1 MAASGPQAYGQI
13 TLSLQHC
20 IDLTL
25 QDISSQTRPQAYVSI
40 SQIALQASMYTS
52 SALQWLNVRTT
63 MGLTGAANAP
73 PQTLST
79 LSAHVSDLTQL
90 ALDAVAAQ
98 AGASRVEVLLTSPAS
113 VLSVTQRAESGHT
126 LRFVDTSDDQPWYPS
141 ASYPVA
147 VLAVLIHI
155 FSCLVHVS
163 VQDSR
168 VVARV
173 SCSEQLNESAV
184 DVYFDAT
191 VPSNETTWPAWL
203 GPYADLQSVLDEF
216 GVHLSQS
223 SCNEEALT
231 AIGDELLTAPLQQAS
246 NVCCLRISLRR
257 PGAPDLLTTEPNRE
271 RDLPSVVPGLSVLHA
286 LDRMPMLRVCVLPK
300 NDALTAQLRTF
311 LTEWGM
317 SLVALDE
324 TPDVVVVHNDTSV
337 CFDARERGLP
347 CLFFSPR
354 AAVPIGSLPA
364 GTSAFP
370 EPVGRPRL
378 LYALT
383 AVALKGRLPP
393 QPAQPLVDAAT
404 ASVDVSPTTEV
415 AHLPSTS
422 TTSAAVSPSLP
433 DGVASETPAAAQD
446 SVASLPTATGTPDG
460 PWSTDTHRATQ
471 HQAFSMPGSHDVVS
485 PAGSTTASP
494 VVDDGDDYFAQA
506 VSRLATQANTAGGR
520 LVRGADGRLAGLYFQ
535 PRKTPPTGS
544 SPLLS
549 SSDSTEPV
557 RTPIRAPVPV
567 VPTTLSFG
575 PRRTQRLSRPGAPTS
590 IPLPPP
596 RMELPVRPAPTP
608 YTQLPV
614 RHSVRTSAQPQPGV
628 VIGPQGTATL
638 SRRPSDQAS
647 PSPLSPRALSRI
659 QKRKLALR
667 EEFLPPVKVLIV
679 EDNVINQRILATFLQ
694 RKHIAYEIAKDGREA
709 VDKWRHGDFHLILM
723 DIQLPV
729 MDGIEATKEIRRL
742 EHASQTSRSRTDASM
757 LPVISARHSVIIV
770 ALTASVLISDR
781 VEALA
786 AGCNDFLNKPVSL
799 PWLQRKILEWG
810 SMQYLLHAGLS
821 SWASEPSLHS
831 FQQQVNEQ
839 AQRLASAMQL
849 EPPRASS

>member
-13 TLSLQHC
+13 MLSLQHC
-20 IDLTL
+20 IDITL
-25 QDISSQTRPQAYVSI
+25 QDVSSQVQPQAYVWI
-40 SQIALQASMYTS
+40 SQIALQSTMYTS
-52 SALQWLNVRTT
+52 SALQWLNARTT

-79 LSAHVSDLTQL
+79 LSAHISDLTQL

-98 AGASRVEVLLTSPAS
+98 AGASRVELFLASPAS
-113 VLSVTQRAESGHT
+113 VLSAPQRAESGHT
-126 LRFVDTSDDQPWYPS
+126 LRFVDSSDDQPWYPS

-147 VLAVLIHI
+147 VLALLIHL
-155 FSCLVHVS
+155 FACLVPIS

-173 SCSEQLNESAV
+173 SCSEQLNESSA
-184 DVYFDAT
+184 DIFFDST
-191 VPSNETTWPAWL
+191 VPNNETTWPAWL
-203 GPYADLQSVLDEF
+203 GPYADLQRVLDEF

-223 SCNEEALT
+223 SCDKADLS
-231 AIGDELLTAPLQQAS
+231 AAGDDLLMEPLLHAS

-257 PGAPDLLTTEPNRE
+257 PGAPDLLTTEPIKE
-271 RDLPSVVPGLSVLHA
+271 RDLPCVLPGVSVLQA
-286 LDRMPMLRVCVLPK
+286 LDVFPRLRVCMLPK
-300 NDALTAQLRTF
+300 NDALIAQLRTI
-311 LTEWGM
+311 LDEWGM
-317 SLVALDE
+317 PIVAMDE
-324 TPDVVVVHNDTSV
+324 NPDVVVVHKDTDV
-337 CFDARERGLP
+337 CFDARERRIP
-347 CLFFSPR
+347 CVFFSPR

-378 LYALT
+378 MYTLL
-383 AVALKGRLPP
+383 AVVLKGRLPTR
-393 QPAQPLVDAAT
+393 PAANESPTKMPVEASQESSVPLAQDENVPALLSEAPSPAAT
-404 ASVDVSPTTEV
+404 AGSTDAPVVS
-415 AHLPSTS
+415 LSTQMATM
-422 TTSAAVSPSLP
+422 TTSSAQEILSPVSCTV
-433 DGVASETPAAAQD
+433 D
-446 SVASLPTATGTPDG
+446 
-460 PWSTDTHRATQ
+460 
-471 HQAFSMPGSHDVVS
+471 
-485 PAGSTTASP
+485 SP
-494 VVDDGDDYFAQA
+494 VVEDGSDYFAQA
-506 VSRLATQANTAGGR
+506 VSHLATQANTAGGR

-535 PRKTPPTGS
+535 PRKTPPSGS
-544 SPLLS
+544 SPS
-549 SSDSTEPV
+549 MVASEMVPESV
-557 RTPIRAPVPV
+557 RAPVPS

-575 PRRTQRLSRPGAPTS
+575 PRRTPQLSRPGAPTS

-596 RMELPVRPAPTP
+596 RMELPARACPTP

-614 RHSVRTSAQPQPGV
+614 RHSVRTSAQPQSGM
-628 VIGPQGTATL
+628 VIGPRSSMAPLGGRSSGQN
-638 SRRPSDQAS
+638 S
-647 PSPLSPRALSRI
+647 PTPLSPRAQSRI
-659 QKRKLALR
+659 QKRKMALR

-709 VDKWRHGDFHLILM
+709 VEKWRHGDFHLILM

-729 MDGIEATKEIRRL
+729 MDGIAATKEIRRL
-742 EHASQTSRSRTDASM
+742 EHALQTTRSSADASM
-757 LPVISARHSVIIV
+757 LPVMAARHSVIIV
-770 ALTASVLISDR
+770 ALTASVLLSDR

-821 SWASEPSLHS
+821 SWANEPSLHM
-831 FQQQVNEQ
+831 FQQKADEQ
-839 AQRLASAMQL
+839 AQRLASNLHL

>member
-1 MAASGPQAYGQI
+1 MAASRPQAYGQI

-25 QDISSQTRPQAYVSI
+25 QDIGSHHRPQAYVKI

-73 PQTLST
+73 PQTIST

-98 AGASRVEVLLTSPAS
+98 AGASRVELLLASPPS
-113 VLSVTQRAESGHT
+113 VLSATQRAESGHT
-126 LRFVDTSDDQPWYPS
+126 LRFVDASDDQPWYPS

-147 VLAVLIHI
+147 VLALLTHI
-155 FSCLVHVS
+155 FSCLVHIS
-163 VQDSR
+163 MQDSR
-168 VVARV
+168 VLARV
-173 SCSEQLNESAV
+173 SCSEQLNESSV
-184 DVYFDAT
+184 DVFFDAT
-191 VPSNETTWPAWL
+191 VPSNETAWPAWL

-223 SCNEEALT
+223 SCDEAAL
-231 AIGDELLTAPLQQAS
+231 AAAGDDLLMAPFLQAS
-246 NVCCLRISLRR
+246 NVCCLRITLRR
-257 PGAPDLLTTEPNRE
+257 PGAPDLLTTDPNRE
-271 RDLPSVVPGLSVLHA
+271 SDMPCVLPGVRVLHV
-286 LDRMPMLRVCVLPK
+286 LEVMPLLRVCVLPK
-300 NDALTAQLRTF
+300 TDALNSLLRTY
-311 LTEWGM
+311 LREWGM
-317 SLVALDE
+317 PVVALDE
-324 TPDVVVVHNDTSV
+324 SPDVVVVHNDTDV
-337 CFDARERGLP
+337 CFNARERRLP
-347 CLFFSPR
+347 CMFISPYG
-354 AAVPIGSLPA
+354 AVSICSLPA
-364 GTSAFP
+364 GTSVFP
-370 EPVGRPRL
+370 EPVGRPRFV
-378 LYALT
+378 YALI
-383 AVALKGRLPP
+383 AVALKGRLP
-393 QPAQPLVDAAT
+393 VRSD
-404 ASVDVSPTTEV
+404 
-415 AHLPSTS
+415 
-422 TTSAAVSPSLP
+422 SAV
-433 DGVASETPAAAQD
+433 VETPAAALPPAGSAD
-446 SVASLPTATGTPDG
+446 VSAVATPHAVDPARDAPLVPEAPAAHSPAGAPSVPAAGTDADGAALPTPIDAL
-460 PWSTDTHRATQ
+460 A
-471 HQAFSMPGSHDVVS
+471 MPGGLDVVS
-485 PAGSTTASP
+485 PKDTTTASP

-506 VSRLATQANTAGGR
+506 VSRLATQANTGGGR

-544 SPLLS
+544 PMLGSAES
-549 SSDSTEPV
+549 AEPV
-557 RTPIRAPVPV
+557 RTPVSAA
-567 VPTTLSFG
+567 PTTLSFG
-575 PRRTQRLSRPGAPTS
+575 PLRTRRITRPGAPTS
-590 IPLPPP
+590 IRLPPP
-596 RMELPVRPAPTP
+596 PRVDFAIRAAPTP
-608 YTQLPV
+608 YTQLPA

-628 VIGPQGTATL
+628 MIGPQAAPMLG
-638 SRRPSDQAS
+638 RRGSDQSS

-694 RKHIAYEIAKDGREA
+694 RKHIAYEMASDGREA
-709 VDKWRHGDFHLILM
+709 VEKWRRGDFHLILM

-742 EHASQTSRSRTDASM
+742 EQALQSSRGRTDAPM
-757 LPVISARHSVIIV
+757 PPVMAARHSVIIV

-821 SWASEPSLHS
+821 SWVSEPSLHT
-831 FQQQVNEQ
+831 FEQQVDEQ
-839 AQRLASAMQL
+839 AQRLASTIQL
-849 EPPRASS
+849 EPPRATS